1 MEGQGQILT
10 VTAPRGELLSKHKHR
25 DGACTLR
32 RLYSKRLDTKLVD
45 ITAMQEVAAR
55 NREHTHSSKIMW
67 TNLHNIKRDVF
78 ITQGS
83 INLDLQ

>member
-55 NREHTHSSKIMW
+55 NREHTHAVQRQCGQICITLREIYSS
-67 TNLHNIKRDVF
+67 LR
-78 ITQGS
+78 G
-83 INLDLQ
+83 L